1 MHRQVL
7 IKSLIPCEWQ
17 HQSASAHW
25 SEFSQLSDFF
35 TIKVYTRMEMHAVMI
50 SSALFFS
57 TLSFYF
63 LYRIVNNSS
72 ASPVCLLCL
81 CTLFPNPQEAQGRR
95 WRIKK
100 GEEELRGENAA
111 KTRRERRGRRREA
124 VKAKRMWEGCIFTL
138 LLFEEHFS
146 TLRNYATSQ
155 KKMCYCIKT
164 SFWKTTVWPQQQ
176 QLTNKL

>member
-1 MHRQVL
+1 
-7 IKSLIPCEWQ
+7 
-17 HQSASAHW
+17 
-25 SEFSQLSDFF
+25 
-35 TIKVYTRMEMHAVMI
+35 MEMHAVMI

-100 GEEELRGENAA
+100 GEEELRGENAE
-111 KTRRERRGRRREA
+111 KTHRETERKTKKG
-124 VKAKRMWEGCIFTL
+124 
-138 LLFEEHFS
+138 
-146 TLRNYATSQ
+146 SQ
-155 KKMCYCIKT
+155 
-164 SFWKTTVWPQQQ
+164 S
-176 QLTNKL
+176 

>member
-1 MHRQVL
+1 
-7 IKSLIPCEWQ
+7 
-17 HQSASAHW
+17 
-25 SEFSQLSDFF
+25 
-35 TIKVYTRMEMHAVMI
+35 MEMHAVMI

-100 GEEELRGENAA
+100 GEEELRGENAE
-111 KTRRERRGRRREA
+111 KTHRETERKMKRG
-124 VKAKRMWEGCIFTL
+124 
-138 LLFEEHFS
+138 
-146 TLRNYATSQ
+146 SQ
-155 KKMCYCIKT
+155 
-164 SFWKTTVWPQQQ
+164 S
-176 QLTNKL
+176 